1 MGSLAFILLT
11 TKSSSNNLQ
20 QHFKPHYLFSVY
32 VDYMVSS
39 LIFQISLYKAFLKS
53 DLKIPK
59 QFANDQ
65 MYGSLEVEA

>member
-1 MGSLAFILLT
+1 MGKLAFILLT

-20 QHFKPHYLFSVY
+20 QHFQHHHLFLVY
-32 VDYMVSS
+32 EDYMVSS
-39 LIFQISLYKAFLKS
+39 LIFQILLYKAFLKN

-59 QFANDQ
+59 QFTNDQ

>member
-1 MGSLAFILLT
+1 
-11 TKSSSNNLQ
+11 
-20 QHFKPHYLFSVY
+20 
-32 VDYMVSS
+32 MVSS

-65 MYGSLEVEA
+65 MYGSLEVEAWMGRVGRYVRSTLFYPTRAHSSVSV